1 MLLEIQ
7 SEPDTQTDGNS
18 SGRHA
23 ITRRETWASTNA
35 GSARNLYWP
44 KVHSMVRPPDRG
56 TWINTRS
63 KERTSELGPAR
74 AGPSAPASF
83 PAAPDRVCEGT
94 PLSVPTAS
102 EPDPPPGASVNS
114 ITHNE
119 PATTRTAA
127 TTVQP
132 AAWRLSITSDPA

>member
-102 EPDPPPGASVNS
+102 EPDPPRVRRSTVLPTTNRPRP
-114 ITHNE
+114 E
-119 PATTRTAA
+119 PRR
-127 TTVQP
+127 P
-132 AAWRLSITSDPA
+132 PCSRRRGG